1 MKKLAIVCL
10 FAAATSLPAQSVS
23 AQEIIVSQAGGGG
36 TQFLT
41 QRLAGYSGGT
51 YIPEDLSTML
61 ALPQFVEELN
71 ITESQQEELAKVRV
85 ESQKAIA
92 EAWNAARQ
100 PQKGGEGGR
109 GGIRQFNAA
118 TWQKAREAQQKAR
131 ADAEKNVLAVLTDKQ
146 KTRLKEIRVQLALK
160 NRGVTS
166 LSVSGG
172 VFGEAINLTDDQ
184 KKKLSEK
191 QREIQQELRKI
202 MAELKAEMEQEALDE
217 VLTDTQLETLKKIR
231 GEHYEVKRPDY
242 SKIYG
247 QRSRGPIQ
255 QGAKRLLDNIK
266 KDFEDKK

>member
-10 FAAATSLPAQSVS
+10 FAGVTSLLAQSAS

-41 QRLAGYSGGT
+41 QRLAGYGGGT

-61 ALPQFVEELN
+61 ALPQFVEELK

-100 PQKGGEGGR
+100 PQGGEGGR

-118 TWQKAREAQQKAR
+118 TWQKAREAQKKAR
-131 ADAEKNVLAVLTDKQ
+131 AEAEKNVLAVLTDNQ

-217 VLTDTQLETLKKIR
+217 VLTDSQLETLKKLR